1 MAGGELNKWLMAI
14 LAAVLVA
21 MLAGFVSRQLIH
33 PHQLEKTAYTVPI
46 EEAAPAA
53 APAAEAEVLE
63 PIAPLLAAASA
74 ENGAKLAR
82 ACTACHSF
90 EQGGANKVGP
100 GLWEVVGRKLG
111 THEGFSYSKAM
122 TEHGG
127 TWDYEALNHF
137 LVKPQG
143 FLPGTKMTFAG
154 LKKPEQRADVIAY
167 LRSLAASPQ
176 PLPAA
181 Q

>member
-33 PHQLEKTAYTVPI
+33 PHHLEKTAYAVPV

-53 APAAEAEVLE
+53 APAAESEELE
-63 PIAPLLAAASA
+63 PIAPLLAAANA
-74 ENGAKLAR
+74 ENGAKIAR

-100 GLWEVVGRKLG
+100 NLWEVVGRKLAS
-111 THEGFSYSKAM
+111 HEGFSYSKAL
-122 TEHGG
+122 TDKGG

-137 LVKPQG
+137 LVKPQS
-143 FLPGTKMTFAG
+143 FAPGTKMTFAG
-154 LKKPEQRADVIAY
+154 LKKAEQRADVIAY
-167 LRSLAASPQ
+167 LRDQAATKQ